1 MISFDVENV
10 FMDAFEIRND
20 LDYQRRRR
28 RRRRFCWLWLT
39 EDLEVTVKTE
49 IAGTSITELGTRV
62 ELAEALEVT
71 VEAERAGTSDTKFG
85 TRAELVGKG
94 CEGLMEVIDK
104 LTGFSE
110 AAWPTGCWALEVIPN

>member
-10 FMDAFEIRND
+10 FMDAIEIRND

-28 RRRRFCWLWLT
+28 RRRRFCWWWLT
-39 EDLEVTVKTE
+39 EALEVTVETE
-49 IAGTSITELGTRV
+49 IAGTSITELSTRV

-71 VEAERAGTSDTKFG
+71 VEAEMAGTSGTKFG

-94 CEGLMEVIDK
+94 CECLMEVVDK
-104 LTGFSE
+104 FADFSE
-110 AAWPTGCWALEVIPN
+110 AAWPTGCWAPEVIPN